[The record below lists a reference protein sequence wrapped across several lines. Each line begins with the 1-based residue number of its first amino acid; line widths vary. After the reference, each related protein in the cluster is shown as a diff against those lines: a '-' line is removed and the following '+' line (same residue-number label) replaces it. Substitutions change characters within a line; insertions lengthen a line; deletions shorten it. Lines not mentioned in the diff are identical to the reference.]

1 MEISKCPICYKN
13 FLEDK
18 MIQTDCNHSFCIECI
33 TKWLSKNNTCP
44 LCRSHIPFHKFERKF
59 LDKIK
64 TMQMLT
70 RNQKKKLVFI
80 YINYSLLNII
90 KHIKNTP
97 DKNRQIAIITIFFS
111 RISVFKEYICKE
123 EKLRKNI
130 LKQLENF
137 YMQTHNPRFLQFID
151 QYDDF
156 M

>member
-1 MEISKCPICYKN
+1 
-13 FLEDK
+13 
-18 MIQTDCNHSFCIECI
+18 
-33 TKWLSKNNTCP
+33 
-44 LCRSHIPFHKFERKF
+44 
-59 LDKIK
+59 
-64 TMQMLT
+64 MQMLT